1 MLLNCFYQFALLSIS
16 LVLRLYNCNLA
27 PDTLHRFVKAMSI
40 TGFIANTQTIN
51 KGKWT
56 ALHRHCEA
64 IQGFLP
70 FTQLLPEIREFYAS
84 EEGQQAFPAFRG
96 KERRP
101 PGRFFTAFS
110 AERWTSRWM
119 DFKFYWRTNG
129 AQRFLTRYGQN
140 KSRTRQPIN
149 GYLMRFFGGGRRGT
163 RRCAKL
169 FPRSAEKDAAR
180 AADFFLL
187 FSFAPKQVLTRSQ
200 TKGKSPLVRAL
211 SFGGRNGT
219 RTCDLSRVR
228 RTL

>member
-1 MLLNCFYQFALLSIS
+1 
-16 LVLRLYNCNLA
+16 
-27 PDTLHRFVKAMSI
+27 
-40 TGFIANTQTIN
+40 
-51 KGKWT
+51 
-56 ALHRHCEA
+56 
-64 IQGFLP
+64 
-70 FTQLLPEIREFYAS
+70 
-84 EEGQQAFPAFRG
+84 
-96 KERRP
+96 
-101 PGRFFTAFS
+101 
-110 AERWTSRWM
+110 M

-180 AADFFLL
+180 AEDFFLLFSFAPKQVLTRSQTKGKSPLVRALSFGGRNGTRRCAKLFPRSAEKDAARAEDFFLL